1 MSFQKHFVPL
11 PFRPI
16 FQSLQSNFFGAV
28 ESTFFISQANLQK
41 SITPKSI
48 CQQSLTSYDCH
59 LAILLTGIMSSPSC
73 RASFTL
79 SGRSPLRLCQT
90 DDHTRFF
97 KLLNAHSD
105 QPVAVQPQRSW
116 KYPQSHLPVP
126 LGRQASSSKHSE
138 LSYVNKN
145 QATILIHPSSRKL
158 LIRKSIAV
166 VLSLASIQQDR
177 TLRTYSCP

>member
-1 MSFQKHFVPL
+1 MSAKY
-11 PFRPI
+11 
-16 FQSLQSNFFGAV
+16 
-28 ESTFFISQANLQK
+28 
-41 SITPKSI
+41 
-48 CQQSLTSYDCH
+48 LTSYDGH

-79 SGRSPLRLCQT
+79 SERSPLRLCQT
-90 DDHTRFF
+90 GDLTRFF

-105 QPVAVQPQRSW
+105 LPVAVQPQRSW

-126 LGRQASSSKHSE
+126 LGWQASSSKHSE

-145 QATILIHPSSRKL
+145 QATILIHPPSRKL

-166 VLSLASIQQDR
+166 VLSLASIQQDK